1 MVQVTL
7 RQLVMRPQEIMGEIV
22 ILYLHPGTFSPSSPD
37 QPSPASGSLLMHLLF
52 FLIVYHSYLFLSI
65 VSYTILTQLSSAC
78 CLELEAFTRCASW
91 PGNSAHHGVT
101 HIATL
106 RIIAN
111 VQGNARGKMWTLV
124 YTY

>member
-1 MVQVTL
+1 M
-7 RQLVMRPQEIMGEIV
+7 
-22 ILYLHPGTFSPSSPD
+22 HP
-37 QPSPASGSLLMHLLF
+37 LF

-78 CLELEAFTRCASW
+78 CLELAAFTRCASW

>member
-1 MVQVTL
+1 ML
-7 RQLVMRPQEIMGEIV
+7 
-22 ILYLHPGTFSPSSPD
+22 
-37 QPSPASGSLLMHLLF
+37 
-52 FLIVYHSYLFLSI
+52 
-65 VSYTILTQLSSAC
+65 SYTILTQLSSAC
-78 CLELEAFTRCASW
+78 CLELEAFTRCASG